1 MGKGGDQLT
10 VVYGDTEIVCGC
22 LVVMDASDASILS
35 VLWKGGD
42 VVTVPCAFS
51 SRLLQPCERAK
62 V

>member
-1 MGKGGDQLT
+1 MANP
-10 VVYGDTEIVCGC
+10 DTEIVSGC

-35 VLWKGGD
+35 VPWKGGD

-51 SRLLQPCERAK
+51 SRLLQLCEMAK